1 VEAVMKKWRKMLVV
15 LGVLAVS
22 LLAVSCQQPLG
33 PETVLLQGA
42 VTIGPISPVE
52 RPGECPP
59 VSPEVFAARK
69 LIIYDES
76 GKHLVREVYFTQI
89 GSGATGYYTAQIAP
103 GTYVIDINHSGMDT
117 ADNLPQTITVTA
129 DETITIDVNVD
140 TGIR

>member
-1 VEAVMKKWRKMLVV
+1 MKKPRKMLIIICM
-15 LGVLAVS
+15 LAVS

-33 PETVLLQGA
+33 SETVLLQGA

-52 RPGECPP
+52 KPGECSP

-69 LIIYDES
+69 LMIYDES

-89 GSGATGYYTAQIAP
+89 DNGATGYYTAQLAP

-117 ADNLPQTITVTA
+117 ADNLPQTITVVA
-129 DETITIDVNVD
+129 DETITIDVNID